1 MRRQVVIHW
10 GISSFFGFG
19 VYGLNLALAWARDPD
34 VRPVCSLPVDPRQIA
49 VDPLRRRAIEP
60 FLRDSAAFQ
69 ATFGAAKDGRLRTD
83 APMLTAVDD
92 AFVMGPAAG
101 GVRLTGDP
109 MVAVCFFDSARLS
122 PEVVRRASAYPLV
135 VAGCTWNERVLRAH
149 GVARVTTI
157 LQGVD
162 PTLFHPAPR
171 LGVLG
176 DRFAVFSGGKLERR
190 KGQDIVLA
198 AFRRFAERRPDALLV
213 TAWHS
218 PWPQMARSLD
228 ESGLAAPVVFD
239 GDGRVDVAGWAQAS
253 GVAAGQ
259 VLDLG
264 PVPNAALPPL
274 LREMDVGVFPNRSEG
289 GTNLVAMEC
298 MACGV
303 PTILSANTGHLDLIG
318 EANGY
323 VLERQAAAPGQEGVP
338 GVGGWGESDVDEVVA
353 RLEAAYADREDA
365 RRRGLRGAETLSK
378 LTWARTADALKAA
391 VLAL

>member
-34 VRPVCSLPVDPRQIA
+34 VRPVCSLAVDPRQIA
-49 VDPLRRRAIEP
+49 VDPLRRRALEP

-69 ATFGAAKDGRLRTD
+69 ATFAAARDGRLRTD
-83 APMLTAVDD
+83 APMLAAVDG
-92 AFVMGPAAG
+92 AFALGPAAG
-101 GVRLTGDP
+101 GVRLSGRPT
-109 MVAVCFFDSARLS
+109 VAICFLETARLT
-122 PEVVRRASAYPLV
+122 PEVVGRAQAYPLV
-135 VAGCTWNERVLRAH
+135 VAGCSWNEQVLRAH
-149 GVARVTTI
+149 GVARVTTV

-162 PTLFHPAPR
+162 TTLFHPAPR

-198 AFRRFAERRPDALLV
+198 AFRRFAARRPDALLV

-228 ESGLAAPVVFD
+228 ESGLAAPVAFD
-239 GDGRVDVAGWAQAS
+239 ADGRVDVAAWAEAS
-253 GVAAGQ
+253 GVAPAQ

-274 LREMDVGVFPNRSEG
+274 LREMDVAVFPNRSEG

-318 EANGY
+318 DANGY
-323 VLERQAAAPGQEGVP
+323 VLERQAAVPGEAGAHGVP
-338 GVGGWGESDVDEVVA
+338 GWGESDVDEVVA
-353 RLEAAYADREDA
+353 RLEQAYADREDA
-365 RRRGLRGAETLSK
+365 RRRGLRGAETLAG
-378 LTWARTADALKAA
+378 LTWARTAQTLKAA